1 MSAPVTSTAEVIA
14 DRYLTSPVSLRSRPF
29 GPVDALDTHAGRAA
43 QVRIVLLS
51 GEWDHEQLAETVAR
65 WCGIGTAGVIGVLDF
80 GDHNGHPFVVLPPSL
95 GMPLERWRLIRHP
108 SAVDAARLALGFGRL
123 IEAVSVAGFATDTA
137 EPSDFGVGPGPTPFL
152 ELPLLGRPDAP
163 ALLRPEVEGQALI
176 ARLYTS
182 TVWDADLPHELGEW
196 VARALAQGFRTLA
209 ECLDA
214 LEGAASTVHES
225 RETGEPIGV
234 RGVFDNPIVV
244 ARRESR
250 SWAAIGGKPPL
261 SWAIRIAPVV
271 VLCGVLWQTWTLV
284 GPSATPRADTA
295 AVTKPSPSRHV
306 VKPAPPAVK
315 VVTPKPV
322 LTRRHHA
329 SAPRQHRDKPKHR
342 HRRHIVPT
350 PTPPTP
356 TTTTAPTPPARV
368 VSPPPTA
375 TTKPPS
381 RLPVVVSIG
390 GHTTGT
396 GHRSGTIVLRHP
408 SVPS

>member
-295 AVTKPSPSRHV
+295 AVTKPPSRHV
-306 VKPAPPAVK
+306 AKPAPPAVK

-356 TTTTAPTPPARV
+356 TTTAPRLRRGLCLLHRPR
-368 VSPPPTA
+368 
-375 TTKPPS
+375 PPS
-381 RLPVVVSIG
+381 RLPGSRSSFPSAATRPVRV
-390 GHTTGT
+390 TGQA
-396 GHRSGTIVLRHP
+396 RSCCATRACLPDR
-408 SVPS
+408 